1 MESLNGVISVVEKG
15 GQYQVVIGN
24 EVQSVFRAIQ
34 SQMKDVPS
42 TSHEE
47 SDEEKGSIVNRI
59 ISVISTTFTPVIP
72 ALIGGGMIKA
82 VLSILVLFNLVNEAS
97 STYEIINFISD
108 APFYF
113 MPVLLAYGASQKIQ
127 NKSNH
132 GNDYGMCPFTPNM
145 VRLSRCRKSINILWS
160 SCCIS

>member
-1 MESLNGVISVVEKG
+1 MNYQQLGNDIIQNIGGIDNIKQLTHCATRLRFEFYDMNKVNTKKVESLNGVISVVEKG

-72 ALIGGGMIKA
+72 ALIGGGMIIA
-82 VLSILVLFNLVNEAS
+82 GLSFLVLFSILVKSAPVV
-97 STYEIINFISD
+97 ST
-108 APFYF
+108 
-113 MPVLLAYGASQKIQ
+113 
-127 NKSNH
+127 
-132 GNDYGMCPFTPNM
+132 
-145 VRLSRCRKSINILWS
+145 
-160 SCCIS
+160 

>member
-1 MESLNGVISVVEKG
+1 
-15 GQYQVVIGN
+15 
-24 EVQSVFRAIQ
+24 
-34 SQMKDVPS
+34 MKDVPS

-82 VLSILVLFNLVNEAS
+82 VLSILVLFNLDNECKVLL
-97 STYEIINFISD
+97 TKFIYFISD

-113 MPVLLAYGASQKIQ
+113 MPVLLG
-127 NKSNH
+127 
-132 GNDYGMCPFTPNM
+132 
-145 VRLSRCRKSINILWS
+145 VWS
-160 SCCIS
+160 